1 MKEYKGKQKT
11 AESMCAGYKRGG
23 KVKMKAKAVMPG
35 DMEDA
40 KMIAKESM
48 KIEGTPSKKRMDK
61 KPRMASGGVV
71 DAGAGGAKGRL
82 EKAGMKTS
90 VPVNKAMKKGGK
102 C

>member
-1 MKEYKGKQKT
+1 MKQYKGKQKT
-11 AESMCAGYKRGG
+11 AESMCYKRGG
-23 KVKMKAKAVMPG
+23 KVKAKAVMPG
-35 DMEDA
+35 DMKMA
-40 KMIAKESM
+40 KSVAKESM
-48 KIEGTPSKKRMDK
+48 KVEGDAPKKRMDK

-90 VPVNKAMKKGGK
+90 VPVTKSMKKGGK